1 MILQGYVVSTGNNSY
16 DLGPGY
22 RDGVPWREASHPYE
36 RSVDVPSPTVDG
48 KAGSAW
54 KLHQP
59 GQRDQ
64 GESLSVQNIAT
75 LQSYPDHIMKAET
88 VTDLVALDL
97 FAGTGWGVAC
107 NWLGIDEYGVDNMP
121 EVVETRAA
129 NGMATIFHDVWTGLL
144 DGLEGG
150 IELPGLSGNARDIL
164 NSYQLLIASPPCQ
177 TFSQAGKGEGR
188 KALDQVL
195 AAIAEKRYKNPVDLF
210 RLGQETDP
218 RTALVLTPLA
228 YAHRDRP
235 KFIVFEQVPPVL
247 PVWEA
252 AAKELE
258 EMGYSTWTGIL
269 NSEQYGV
276 PQTRR
281 RAILIARNDGIEAAP
296 PTPTHSKYYNRD
308 AKRMDEGVLP
318 WVSMAEA
325 LGWGTTAKPSYTVT
339 GGGRETGGYEPF
351 PTGARKGMAQ
361 AVEEGDWALRS
372 NYGTNGDPAARGV
385 RALDEPAA
393 TITSKADRN
402 KWVEVSSQSVAGGPR
417 AERDINEPALTV
429 TQNSDR
435 VRFEE
440 RITDGAIQADK
451 IHPGTI
457 TQARLAGSIGAELN
471 ITAADSIELIEGRE
485 VAEIVEAAAAT
496 DLILPERAD
505 DEQWKYKDTP
515 STTIAGD
522 PRITAREHH
531 YHGEQNSTSFR
542 LELAEAE
549 VLQSYPPMVW
559 WGTKGKTFLMIG
571 NAVPPL
577 MARAIL
583 SVFLTQ

>member
-1 MILQGYVVSTGNNSY
+1 MTLEEAMILQSYPTHLAGAGKTAQATGRQR
-16 DLGPGY
+16 P
-22 RDGVPWREASHPYE
+22 RELAEPAH
-36 RSVDVPSPTVDG
+36 TIT
-48 KAGSAW
+48 GSRTAAW
-54 KLHQP
+54 LRPDRQVEP
-59 GQRDQ
+59 D
-64 GESLSVQNIAT
+64 EAAT
-75 LQSYPDHIMKAET
+75 LQSYPDHIMKAERMS
-88 VTDLVALDL
+88 DLYALDL

-107 NWLGIDEYGVDNMP
+107 NWLGIEEQGVDNMP
-121 EVVETRAA
+121 EVIETREA
-129 NGMATIFHDVWTGLL
+129 NGMKNLYHDVWDGLL
-144 DGLEGG
+144 GRPKHEGG
-150 IELPGLSGNARDIL
+150 NREGLAYLPAHIISVLRNY
-164 NSYQLLIASPPCQ
+164 NLLIASPPCQ

-188 KALDQVL
+188 KALDQVI
-195 AAIAEKRYKNPVDLF
+195 AAIKNHDYMDPEVLF
-210 RLGQETDP
+210 ELGEATDP

-235 KFIVFEQVPPVL
+235 KYIVFEQVPPVL

-252 AAKELE
+252 AALELQ

-281 RAILIARNDGIEAAP
+281 RAILIARNDGIKAAP
-296 PTPTHSKYYNRD
+296 PKPTHSKYYNRD
-308 AKRMDEGVLP
+308 AKRLDEGVLP
-318 WVSMAEA
+318 WVSMAQA

-351 PTGARKGMAQ
+351 PTGARAGMSKAIEDGEYL
-361 AVEEGDWALRS
+361 AKDVEFNANVKFEHGTVRGSDQPAPTITGGKDYEDKRFVLRS
-372 NYGTNGDPAARGV
+372 NYGTNGDPAARGE
-385 RALDEPAA
+385 RSQDEPAA

-417 AERDINEPALTV
+417 AERDIDEPALTV

-440 RITDGAIQADK
+440 R
-451 IHPGTI
+451 
-457 TQARLAGSIGAELN
+457 AEE
-471 ITAADSIELIEGRE
+471 D
-485 VAEIVEAAAAT
+485 
-496 DLILPERAD
+496 
-505 DEQWKYKDTP
+505 QWKYKDTP

-549 VLQSYPPMVW
+549 VLQSYPPLVW
-559 WGTKGKTFLMIG
+559 KGTKGKQFLQIG

-577 MARAIL
+577 LGKAIL
-583 SVFLTQ
+583 EVFL